1 MLNFIL
7 RILEITGISKESD
20 LIIPNIYLGNYNSSQ
35 NLEFLKNNNI
45 KLIINCSKDL
55 NFIDNYQC
63 HKIRIPIDDNR
74 IFKNYD
80 LLDHINILEIIQEY
94 RNKNENILIH
104 CRFGAQRSANII
116 LLYLIKTLKI
126 DTDISYDLIKQ
137 KRPLCFFPINSFNHI
152 LNF

>member
-1 MLNFIL
+1 MVSIAVPIMLL
-7 RILEITGISKESD
+7 GGMYVISNANNEKKKEQYKNR
-20 LIIPNIYLGNYNSSQ
+20 LPNIKNRIVNYP
-35 NLEFLKNNNI
+35 K
-45 KLIINCSKDL
+45 
-55 NFIDNYQC
+55 
-63 HKIRIPIDDNR
+63 DNR
-74 IFKNYD
+74 ED
-80 LLDHINILEIIQEY
+80 LLNNTNVQSYQGY

-137 KRPLCFFPINSFNHI
+137 KRPICFFPINSFNHI

>member
-1 MLNFIL
+1 MIFIEILPNLWIGNNELLKYKEKLNI
-7 RILEITGISKESD
+7 D
-20 LIIPNIYLGNYNSSQ
+20 Y
-35 NLEFLKNNNI
+35 
-45 KLIINCSKDL
+45 IINCSKDL

-137 KRPLCFFPINSFNHI
+137 KRPICFFPINSFNHI